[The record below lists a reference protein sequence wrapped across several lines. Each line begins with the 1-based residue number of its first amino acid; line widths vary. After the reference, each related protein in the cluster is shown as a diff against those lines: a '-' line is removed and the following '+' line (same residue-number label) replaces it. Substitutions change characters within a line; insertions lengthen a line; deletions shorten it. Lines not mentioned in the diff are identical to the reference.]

1 MEAGGRDAR
10 HARGRCSSLIAI
22 AASVVAAP
30 AGAQQHSL
38 RSPITDENF
47 YFVMADRFENGDTG
61 NDLGGL
67 TGDRTV
73 TGFDPTARAGT
84 TAATSRA

>member
-1 MEAGGRDAR
+1 M
-10 HARGRCSSLIAI
+10 RGMRAAVVLLIAI
-22 AASVVAAP
+22 VASVVAAP

-67 TGDRTV
+67 SGDRTV
-73 TGFDPTARAGT
+73 TASTRRHAAGT
-84 TAATSRA
+84 TAATSRV